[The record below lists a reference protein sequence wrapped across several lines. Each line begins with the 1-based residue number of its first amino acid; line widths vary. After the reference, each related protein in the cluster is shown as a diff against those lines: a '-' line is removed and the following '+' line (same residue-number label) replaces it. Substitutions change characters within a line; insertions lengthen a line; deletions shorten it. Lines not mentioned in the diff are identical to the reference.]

1 MRYATVGPISVQDW
15 LAHAD
20 TLQRHFFNTP
30 RRRPMQQATVYGGC
44 LPTALS

>member
-1 MRYATVGPISVQDW
+1 MRYATVGPISVHDW

-20 TLQRHFFNTP
+20 TLYRHFFNTP
-30 RRRPMQQATVYGGC
+30 RRRPMQQATVYAGG